1 MVDRTH
7 RWAHG
12 SRVELTDAGRCAAL
26 RYPPC
31 MRWHRR
37 PRWRGPCG
45 PLPGLLLGALFL
57 LAALPG
63 CRITP
68 DEIQR
73 IETENDLLRE
83 QIRTMRMECEQ
94 YRQLQLEIE
103 DPSEAPRPRDESPDR
118 EPLAPR

>member
-1 MVDRTH
+1 MQHQR
-7 RWAHG
+7 
-12 SRVELTDAGRCAAL
+12 
-26 RYPPC
+26 PP
-31 MRWHRR
+31 RR
-37 PRWRGPCG
+37 RGPG
-45 PLPGLLLGALFL
+45 ARLTAPLGIALVLFGS
-57 LAALPG
+57 LPG

-103 DPSEAPRPRDESPDR
+103 EPRETPRRPDESSDR
-118 EPLAPR
+118 APATPR

>member
-1 MVDRTH
+1 MPSDRGV
-7 RWAHG
+7 RP
-12 SRVELTDAGRCAAL
+12 RAL
-26 RYPPC
+26 R
-31 MRWHRR
+31 
-37 PRWRGPCG
+37 
-45 PLPGLLLGALFL
+45 GLLLSGSLLL

-68 DEIQR
+68 GEIQR

-103 DPSEAPRPRDESPDR
+103 EPAPAPARPARDPEAPVSSP
-118 EPLAPR
+118 P